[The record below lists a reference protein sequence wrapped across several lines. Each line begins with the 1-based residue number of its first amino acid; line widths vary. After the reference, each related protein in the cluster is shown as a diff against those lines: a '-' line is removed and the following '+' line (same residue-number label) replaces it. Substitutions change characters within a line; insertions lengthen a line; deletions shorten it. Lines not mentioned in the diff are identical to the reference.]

1 MPATR
6 LRSYSTERCSAVQL
20 STAQERG
27 DVLVR
32 ETELMM
38 MRLMQA
44 WANRRQMLDVLRAW
58 WTAVVAAAA
67 RRRRRKVTAQRCVLA
82 RKRRLLL
89 RWASNARRQ
98 RAHTMVQ
105 WQRRLHEQL
114 AAERSQAA
122 GERAEAER
130 LLVQAS
136 EDAEQ
141 SQRLAEVRLDP
152 SAVRPFF
159 LPSQKQLLSFQGLAK
174 AAETARGELAQLRAE
189 GAASV
194 AEVRQA
200 ADAESALR
208 ARELSALQAEVQT
221 LRAR

>member
-1 MPATR
+1 MKIKTISR
-6 LRSYSTERCSAVQL
+6 LVSDY
-20 STAQERG
+20 TAQERG

-152 SAVRPFF
+152 SAVRSFF
-159 LPSQKQLLSFQGLAK
+159 LPSQKQCLLSFQGLAK